1 MIYNTYAKAAKE
13 QFANKVID
21 VVCPTDYLS
30 DLKMSYRKEFAIP
43 VFLAGGVIPVDDWRK
58 EVVKYFQ
65 ENWKEEKGI
74 IFFNPVREGFNL
86 NDPDDVKK
94 QIEWEFSYLNFRDM
108 LVSFYFPPTE
118 YPQAMSFYE
127 LGRALAKRKETNF
140 GNWTGQDVYV
150 CVNKDFK
157 RKNDVIVQGTLA
169 NYGDIPHEV
178 ENAEHFAESLM
189 IYIKQKYDTSIPL
202 ESSSERNCFL
212 CKYFSEFP
220 CHGSTVI
227 GYCFKKENMVWCSPN
242 RYDGRHKEYKTVSE
256 DDVCKF
262 FEKEKEI
269 KTEEI
274 EKICWSCK
282 HYVAKTF
289 NCGYCGLEETKTI
302 RCITDI
308 CDKNI

>member
-1 MIYNTYAKAAKE
+1 MNYNSYTKAAKE
-13 QFANKVID
+13 KFANKVIE

-30 DLKMSYRKEFAIP
+30 NLEMSYRKEFAIS
-43 VFLAGGVIPVDDWRK
+43 VFLAGGVIPGDDWRK

-74 IFFNPVREGFNL
+74 IFFNPVREDFNL

-127 LGRALAKRKETNF
+127 LGRALGKRKETNF
-140 GNWTGQDVYV
+140 GNWFGEDVYV
-150 CVNKDFK
+150 CVDKDFK

-169 NYGDIPHEV
+169 NYGDTPHEV

-189 IYIKQKYDTSIPL
+189 SYIKKNYDTNIPL

-227 GYCFKKENMVWCSPN
+227 GDCLKKENMVWCSPT
-242 RYDGRHKEYKTVSE
+242 RYNGKRKEYKTVSE

-262 FEKEKEI
+262 FENEKEI
-269 KTEEI
+269 KTQEI
-274 EKICWSCK
+274 EKICWSCE
-282 HYVAKTF
+282 HYVAKTI
-289 NCGYCGLEETKTI
+289 NCGYCGLDETKI
-302 RCITDI
+302 IKCITDI
-308 CDKNI
+308 CNKNI

>member
-1 MIYNTYAKAAKE
+1 MDYNTYAKEAKE
-13 QFANKVID
+13 KFANKVIE
-21 VVCPTDYLS
+21 VICPTDYIS
-30 DLKMSYRKEFAIP
+30 DLERSYRKVFAIP
-43 VFLAGGVIPVDDWRK
+43 VFLAGGVIPGDDWRK

-86 NDPDDVKK
+86 NDSDDVKK

-127 LGRALAKRKETNF
+127 LGRALGKRKETGF
-140 GNWTGQDVYV
+140 GNWFGEDVYV

-169 NYGDIPHEV
+169 NYGDTPHEV
-178 ENAEHFAESLM
+178 ENAEHFAESL
-189 IYIKQKYDTSIPL
+189 ISYIKQNYDTNIPL
-202 ESSSERNCFL
+202 ESSSERKCLL
-212 CKYFSEFP
+212 CKYFSETP
-220 CHGSTVI
+220 THGSGI
-227 GYCFKKENMVWCSPN
+227 MGDCLKKENMVWCPPD
-242 RYDGRHKEYKTVSE
+242 RYRGRHKRYKIVHD

-262 FEKEKEI
+262 FENEKE
-269 KTEEI
+269 EEI
-274 EKICWSCK
+274 EKFCLTCE
-282 HYVAKTF
+282 HYQPKTL
-289 NCGYCGLEETKTI
+289 NHGHCRLDESKTI
-302 RCITDI
+302 RYSIDI